1 VIAAD
6 ASRERQIVAKVSWRL
21 LPYLFLLYVVA
32 YIDRI
37 NVGVAKEALSRDLGL
52 DPAVFGF
59 GAGIF
64 FLGYFLFELP
74 SNLVLERVGARIWIA
89 RIMVVWGLVTI
100 AMMFVANVTMFYL
113 LRFLL
118 GAAEAGFFPGILFYL
133 TRWFRPQDRA
143 AAISLF
149 MTAGTVAGAIG
160 NPLSGSLLLLDGAA
174 GLAGWQWLFLIE
186 GLPAVALGI
195 SVLFLLPETPEDAR
209 WLTAEESTWL
219 TGQVQAGRPH
229 GQAATS
235 LWQCLAHPAVWRLS
249 AVYFLLVTGAY
260 GFEFWLPAIVK
271 SLNRGSDFQAALLS
285 AVPYLI
291 ATVAM
296 VVVGRRSDRTGERR
310 WHAAVA
316 LVVSGGGFLLSTQLM
331 HSPLAALAALS
342 IAWAGLKAAQGPFWA
357 LPPAF
362 LSGTAAAGG
371 IAVINSIAN
380 LGGQVGPALA
390 GYLERSTG
398 GFSAGLVMSAI
409 LLLAAAALITTV
421 PEPARDA
428 ARPGK
433 M

>member
-1 VIAAD
+1 M
-6 ASRERQIVAKVSWRL
+6 
-21 LPYLFLLYVVA
+21 
-32 YIDRI
+32 
-37 NVGVAKEALSRDLGL
+37 
-52 DPAVFGF
+52 
-59 GAGIF
+59 
-64 FLGYFLFELP
+64 
-74 SNLVLERVGARIWIA
+74 LERVGARIWIA
-89 RIMVVWGLVTI
+89 RIMVFWGLVTI

-229 GQAATS
+229 GHAATS
-235 LWQCLAHPAVWRLS
+235 LRQCLAHPAVWKLS

-271 SLNRGSDFQAALLS
+271 SLNRGSDFQAALLP
-285 AVPYLI
+285 AVGSHRR
-291 ATVAM
+291 ATLACRGGPRRL
-296 VVVGRRSDRTGERR
+296 GRG
-310 WHAAVA
+310 
-316 LVVSGGGFLLSTQLM
+316 
-331 HSPLAALAALS
+331 
-342 IAWAGLKAAQGPFWA
+342 I
-357 LPPAF
+357 PAEHP
-362 LSGTAAAGG
+362 A
-371 IAVINSIAN
+371 
-380 LGGQVGPALA
+380 PALA
-390 GYLERSTG
+390 LGRAG
-398 GFSAGLVMSAI
+398 GPLDRLGRPEGSPGPILGASAGVSVGNRCRGRHCGDQFDCESGGTGRAGAGRLSGAVHGRLFGRTGDVGHPFAGGRS
-409 LLLAAAALITTV
+409 
-421 PEPARDA
+421 PDYD
-428 ARPGK
+428 GS
-433 M
+433 

>member
-1 VIAAD
+1 MIAAD

-149 MTAGTVAGAIG
+149 MTAGTVAGVIG

-209 WLTAEESTWL
+209 WLTPEESTWL

-235 LWQCLAHPAVWRLS
+235 LRQCLAHPAVWKLS

-296 VVVGRRSDRTGERR
+296 VV
-310 WHAAVA
+310 VA

-398 GFSAGLVMSAI
+398 GFSAGLMMSAI
-409 LLLAAAALITTV
+409 LLLAAATLITTV